1 MLLIQESIA
10 QYFICM
16 KTTIDIPDDI
26 LRDAIRFAGAKTK
39 REAVLACIG
48 EFNRRH
54 RMAGLVNILG
64 TFGKDFPSHEDLE
77 REDAEEGSGRW
88 KG

>member
-1 MLLIQESIA
+1 MIESESVTL
-10 QYFICM
+10 YFGFM
-16 KTTIDIPDDI
+16 KTTIDIPDGA

-39 REAVLACIG
+39 REAVLACID
-48 EFNRRH
+48 EFIRRH
-54 RMAGLVNILG
+54 RMAELVKILG

-77 REDAEEGSGRW
+77 SADVEEGAKRW